1 MIINNF
7 NYDVSAEL
15 FLRGI
20 GAGGKRLVYKR
31 FTSAAAAIQF
41 AVEGSSGFATVTLEV
56 DGERFEKDD
65 IRRLYDA
72 EDYPLMRKLPLA
84 A

>member
-1 MIINNF
+1 MNGFDYGIP
-7 NYDVSAEL
+7 AEL

-31 FTSAAAAIQF
+31 FASAAAAIQF
-41 AVEGSSGFATVTLEV
+41 AVEGSGGFATVTLEV
-56 DGERFEKDD
+56 DSDRFEKAD

-72 EDYPLMRKLPLA
+72 GDYPLARNVPLA

>member
-1 MIINNF
+1 MNDF
-7 NYDVSAEL
+7 DYGVPAEL

-31 FTSAAAAIQF
+31 FGIAAAAIQF
-41 AVEGSSGFATVTLEV
+41 AVEGSAGFATVTLEV
-56 DGERFEKDD
+56 DGDRFEKAD

-72 EDYPLMRKLPLA
+72 SSYPLARKLPVA

>member
-1 MIINNF
+1 MSDFDYGIP
-7 NYDVSAEL
+7 AEL

-31 FTSAAAAIQF
+31 FASAAAAIQF
-41 AVEGSSGFATVTLEV
+41 AVEGSTGFATVTMEI

-65 IRRLYDA
+65 IRSLYA
-72 EDYPLMRKLPLA
+72 ASDYPLARKPPLA

>member
-1 MIINNF
+1 MNDFDYGIP
-7 NYDVSAEL
+7 AEL

-31 FTSAAAAIQF
+31 FGSSAAAIQF
-41 AVEGSSGFATVTLEV
+41 AVEGSAGFATVTMEV
-56 DGERFEKDD
+56 EGERFEKDG

-72 EDYPLMRKLPLA
+72 GDYPLARKLPLA

>member
-1 MIINNF
+1 MKDF
-7 NYDVSAEL
+7 DYETPAEL

-31 FTSAAAAIQF
+31 FTSASAAIQL
-41 AVEGSSGFATVTLEV
+41 AVEGAAGFATITLEV
-56 DGERFEKDD
+56 EGERFEKSG
-65 IRRLYDA
+65 IRELYDA
-72 EDYPLMRKLPLA
+72 EDYPLARKLPQA

>member
-1 MIINNF
+1 MKDF
-7 NYDVSAEL
+7 DYAVPAEL

-31 FTSAAAAIQF
+31 FLSAAAAVQF
-41 AVEGSSGFATVTLEV
+41 AVERGDGYSAITLET
-56 DGERFEKDD
+56 DDQRYEKAD

-72 EDYPLMRKLPLA
+72 GGYPLARKLPLA

>member
-1 MIINNF
+1 MNDFDYGIP
-7 NYDVSAEL
+7 AEL

-31 FTSAAAAIQF
+31 FPSAAAAIQF

-56 DGERFEKDD
+56 EGDRFEKDG

-72 EDYPLMRKLPLA
+72 GDYPLSRKLPLA

>member
-1 MIINNF
+1 MNDF
-7 NYDVSAEL
+7 NYGIPAEL

-31 FTSAAAAIQF
+31 FLSAAAAIQF
-41 AVEGSSGFATVTLEV
+41 AVEGSAGFATVTLEV
-56 DGERFEKDD
+56 EDERFEKDG

-72 EDYPLMRKLPLA
+72 ADYPLARSVPLA

>member
-1 MIINNF
+1 MNDFDYGIP
-7 NYDVSAEL
+7 AEL

-31 FTSAAAAIQF
+31 FDSAAAAIQF
-41 AVEGSSGFATVTLEV
+41 AVEGSAGFATVTLEV
-56 DGERFEKDD
+56 EGDRFEKDG

-72 EDYPLMRKLPLA
+72 GDYPLSRKLPLA

>member
-1 MIINNF
+1 MKDFDYSIP
-7 NYDVSAEL
+7 AEL

-31 FTSAAAAIQF
+31 FASAAAAVQF
-41 AVEGSSGFATVTLEV
+41 AIERGEGYSTVTLET
-56 DGERFEKDD
+56 DDERYEKAD

-72 EDYPLMRKLPLA
+72 DGYPLARKLPLA

>member
-1 MIINNF
+1 MNAF
-7 NYDVSAEL
+7 DYQVPAEL

-31 FTSAAAAIQF
+31 FVSAAAAVQF
-41 AVEGSSGFATVTLEV
+41 AVEGASGFATATLEV
-56 DGERFEKDD
+56 DGDRFEKAD

-72 EDYPLMRKLPLA
+72 DDYPLSRNVPLA

>member
-1 MIINNF
+1 MNGFDYGIP
-7 NYDVSAEL
+7 AEL

-31 FTSAAAAIQF
+31 FASAAAAIQF
-41 AVEGSSGFATVTLEV
+41 AVEGSGGFATVTLEV
-56 DGERFEKDD
+56 DSDRFEKAD

-72 EDYPLMRKLPLA
+72 GDYPLSRKLPLA